1 LHWLTKESKE
11 RGAPIIYATHI
22 FDGLDDWATHL
33 YYLTNKGTCGWQG
46 EMSSL
51 DIYQQLKVENHPC
64 KMLAIADHWLRKEL
78 VESRKALLYEKAQG
92 EMAYQA
98 DPTDRNGGYAS
109 GRNIKL
115 A

>member
-1 LHWLTKESKE
+1 MDGRERFQHWKYT
-11 RGAPIIYATHI
+11 
-22 FDGLDDWATHL
+22 
-33 YYLTNKGTCGWQG
+33 
-46 EMSSL
+46 
-51 DIYQQLKVENHPC
+51 YQRLKSEDHPC

-78 VESRKALLYEKAQG
+78 EESRKLLLYEKAQG
-92 EMAYQA
+92 ELAYHA